1 MTKLEKDFDS
11 FLSENT
17 EYITLKPVFEHLK
30 HYLVE
35 IDYDGICFDCILDEE
50 CLNISLKTY
59 EGLTISITKRKEYL
73 DDNMVSLNIFRN
85 RKIVFCGV
93 VECENIQKIT
103 ENVKKH
109 L

>member
-1 MTKLEKDFDS
+1 MTKLEKDFDG
-11 FLSENT
+11 FLVENT
-17 EYITLKPVFEHLK
+17 EYTILKPVFEHLK
-30 HYLVE
+30 RYLVE
-35 IDYDGICFDCILDEE
+35 IDYDEIYFDCILDEE

-93 VECENIQKIT
+93 VECENIQEIT

-109 L
+109 P